1 MYNLNL
7 FSEVHV
13 ALRLNVVILTLRSFP
28 CLIYAC
34 VISNFCS
41 CICYIHVAEDII
53 FNLKFSQS
61 IIH

>member
-13 ALRLNVVILTLRSFP
+13 ALRLSVVLTLRSFP

-41 CICYIHVAEDII
+41 SRICYIHVAEDII